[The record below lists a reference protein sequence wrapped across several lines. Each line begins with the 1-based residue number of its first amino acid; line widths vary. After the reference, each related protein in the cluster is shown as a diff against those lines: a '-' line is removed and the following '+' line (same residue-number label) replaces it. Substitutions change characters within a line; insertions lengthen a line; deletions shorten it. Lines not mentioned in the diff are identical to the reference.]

1 MKILKHHLL
10 SIIVLVAF
18 FGVYP
23 REMQKEAP
31 TIFALVSVFIYY
43 FHMKIWDIHERKK
56 AFRKT
61 MQLVE
66 EQKMLIE
73 KEMLI
78 EKQQREIEKRQ
89 SDIEKKQR
97 EILRNIKGNK

>member
-10 SIIVLVAF
+10 SIIVLLAF

-56 AFRKT
+56 AFRKA
-61 MQLVE
+61 MELVE
-66 EQKMLIE
+66 EQ
-73 KEMLI
+73 EMLI

>member
-43 FHMKIWDIHERKK
+43 FHMKIWDTYERKK
-56 AFRKT
+56 AFRKA
-61 MQLVE
+61 MELVE
-66 EQKMLIE
+66 KQ
-73 KEMLI
+73 EMLI
-78 EKQQREIEKRQ
+78 EKQQREIEK
-89 SDIEKKQR
+89 KQK
-97 EILRNIKGNK
+97 EILRDIEALKNIKGNK